1 MDYTRYDS
9 IPVQM
14 AVDLVNTFSRTSG
27 EDQLTSPHALRLY
40 LDKYETNW
48 ASQDWCCDDPTNADL
63 AAVLELRSKL
73 RAVFDAEDEHAA
85 AEILNELLA
94 GASAMPRISMHNA
107 SPHMHFEPASGR
119 LVQWLGATTAMG
131 LGVVLC
137 EHGLARFGLCH
148 ADSCEDAFVDTSKNR
163 SRRNCSSSCT
173 TRENVAAHRR
183 RRAASAREPEVS

>member
-1 MDYTRYDS
+1 M
-9 IPVQM
+9 P
-14 AVDLVNTFSRTSG
+14 
-27 EDQLTSPHALRLY
+27 
-40 LDKYETNW
+40 
-48 ASQDWCCDDPTNADL
+48 
-63 AAVLELRSKL
+63 
-73 RAVFDAEDEHAA
+73 A

-107 SPHMHFEPASGR
+107 SPHMHFEPTSGR

-173 TRENVAAHRR
+173 TARTSRRIGDVGPPLRESRR
-183 RRAASAREPEVS
+183 LADESETAVVDRRKPMGR